1 MLYTFLF
8 ITLLVGLATTIA
20 YLADRLGRYVGKKRL
35 SLLGWRPKRT
45 GQIIGMLSGV
55 VVMFMTLGI
64 SSLLSRGAVA
74 VVLNAQRAA
83 QELHDLRSEQQ
94 ELETQIIATNERL
107 QYTEDARA
115 TLSHENEVARADLL
129 RLQNQ
134 FTTTSE
140 QLNQV
145 NDNLQQVI
153 HERTEVQQELNSLQN
168 TLQNAE
174 LLLHERQN
182 QLDLAQNNLLQASNE
197 LALQQRL
204 LAMENARISSL
215 TNEYQSLEFQS
226 DFLNNENRQLQ
237 QQNYS
242 LLADNTRFKQ
252 QTERMQHEI
261 DNLNT
266 LLQNQQ
272 CLSPTSSQKPHTV
285 TPREALAPK
294 EALTQRE

>member
-1 MLYTFLF
+1 MLYTLLF
-8 ITLLVGLATTIA
+8 IILLIGLAATIA

-55 VVMFMTLGI
+55 LVMFMTLGL

-74 VVLNAQRAA
+74 VVLNAQQAA
-83 QELHDLRSEQQ
+83 QELHDLRSEQK
-94 ELETQIIATNERL
+94 ELEMQIIATNERL
-107 QYTEDARA
+107 HYTEDARA
-115 TLSHENEVARADLL
+115 SLSHENEVARADLL

-145 NDNLQQVI
+145 NANLQQVI
-153 HERTEVQQELNSLQN
+153 YERTEVQQGLIELQ
-168 TLQNAE
+168 TALQNAE
-174 LLLHERQN
+174 QLLQERQKE
-182 QLDLAQNNLLQASNE
+182 LSLAQNNLVQASNE

-242 LLADNTRFKQ
+242 LLADNTRCKQ
-252 QTERMQHEI
+252 QIERMQSEI
-261 DNLNT
+261 DDLNA
-266 LLQNQQ
+266 LLHSRQ
-272 CLSPTSSQKPHTV
+272 CLIFETLPDQ
-285 TPREALAPK
+285 
-294 EALTQRE
+294 